1 MQKAQYPAIMLN
13 VTSLRKGRSIILKG
27 VVRHTAPAT
36 AVDTKMPAP
45 KSSPKT
51 SSEEEEDAWI
61 DDSRTHLKKFDLGI
75 GEYGPRFNT
84 LPNILP
90 NFRDM

>member
-13 VTSLRKGRSIILKG
+13 VTSLRKGRSMIWKG

-36 AVDTKMPAP
+36 AVDTKIPAP

-51 SSEEEEDAWI
+51 SSEEEDGWMDGSVRDALEEIRFGNWELETN
-61 DDSRTHLKKFDLGI
+61 S
-75 GEYGPRFNT
+75 PR
-84 LPNILP
+84 
-90 NFRDM
+90 

>member
-13 VTSLRKGRSIILKG
+13 VTSLRKGRSMILKG

-36 AVDTKMPAP
+36 AVDTKIPAP

-51 SSEEEEDAWI
+51 SSEEEDGWMDGSVRDALEEIRFGNWELETN
-61 DDSRTHLKKFDLGI
+61 S
-75 GEYGPRFNT
+75 PR
-84 LPNILP
+84 
-90 NFRDM
+90 

>member
-13 VTSLRKGRSIILKG
+13 VTSLRKGRSMILKG

-36 AVDTKMPAP
+36 AVDTKIPAP

-51 SSEEEEDAWI
+51 SSEEEDGWMDGSVRVRDALEEIRFGNWELETN
-61 DDSRTHLKKFDLGI
+61 S
-75 GEYGPRFNT
+75 PR
-84 LPNILP
+84 
-90 NFRDM
+90 